1 MKVVSVMT
9 TSSRGGAEFA
19 AVEMLDAL
27 IDLGHEAV
35 MLTDQPLIG
44 RDTCVTIGPIA
55 IGPKLSTES
64 YPQLVLQWFYYLP
77 RLYSA
82 LKREWPYDVLLVH
95 YKKEQL
101 MARWLPGRLRA
112 TLVWAEWGPVP
123 FPLRR
128 GLPRRMYLRAA
139 RDAATVMAV
148 SQGTRDSICA
158 VGVPAGK
165 VEVVPNVLRTDEIS
179 FTAEGRA
186 RLRAELGVNDED
198 FVVGCI
204 SRFHPKKRNDVVVE
218 AVKLLDER
226 VHLVLAGD
234 GETERELRR
243 IAAPLGGR
251 AHFMPTPGAN
261 VAEVLS
267 AFDVSVFCPSP
278 TEGAPRAVILGM
290 LAERPCLATGPEGVA
305 DMITPGIG
313 VITEPENDPA
323 ALAAALAPYLEDP
336 VRIAREGAEA
346 RRRAVVTYDAATVS
360 KHIERL
366 WREVG
371 AGGGGYRRVDPNQ
384 GRRSSLEGR
393 APRTAN
399 GRPLRVVSVQT
410 SHERGGGEYANVDV
424 LSGLQTRGIDVTL
437 LTNQPAL
444 VEGTKVPAV
453 QIDLGP
459 KIRRTT
465 LRRVALGFPRSTF
478 RLRRALEREAQSEP
492 IDVLLL
498 HYKKEQLMSAI
509 LPSRLTGT
517 VVWAEWGRLPEP
529 VASGPARLLYL
540 AAARRAKLI
549 MAVSESTR
557 DSLVK
562 AGVPA
567 EKVVVAHNIVDAD
580 TIVFDPAARE
590 RYRAEWGVAAGDF
603 VLGCVSRL
611 SSSKRNDVIVDAL
624 SHLPRNVLLVFAG
637 EGDNEAALRV
647 RAAPYGDRVRFLPT
661 PRGHVGE
668 LLSACDIAV
677 FAPQQIEGAP
687 RSIIFGQLS
696 ERAVIASGPEGAT
709 GMVLP
714 GTGTIVSPAHD
725 PRALAACI
733 ESYRRDS
740 ERCMREG
747 QAGRTLALERYDQ
760 EVVVEEWV
768 ARLRLASN
776 GRRRDGVR

>member
-27 IDLGHEAV
+27 IDLGHETV
-35 MLTDQPLIG
+35 MLSDQPLIG
-44 RDTCVTIGPIA
+44 RDTRVMTRPIA
-55 IGPKLSTES
+55 IGPKLSRKS
-64 YPQLVLQWFYYLP
+64 YPRLTLQWIHYLQLL
-77 RLYSA
+77 RAA
-82 LKREWPYDVLLVH
+82 LEREWPYDVLLVH

-101 MARWLPGRLRA
+101 MARWLPERLRA

-139 RDAATVMAV
+139 RDAATIMAV
-148 SQGTRDSICA
+148 SAGTKESVSA
-158 VGVPAGK
+158 VGVPAAK
-165 VEVVPNVLRTDEIS
+165 IEIVPNVLRTEEIS

-186 RLRAELGVNDED
+186 RLRAELGIDD
-198 FVVGCI
+198 GAFVVGCI

-234 GETERELRR
+234 GETESELRR

-313 VITEPENDPA
+313 VIAEPENDPA
-323 ALAAALAPYLEDP
+323 GLAAALRPYLEDP
-336 VRIAREGAEA
+336 ARIAREGAEA
-346 RRRAVVTYDAATVS
+346 RRRAVVTYDAAIVS
-360 KHIERL
+360 EQIERL
-366 WREVG
+366 WRAAG
-371 AGGGGYRRVDPNQ
+371 ASDRTSNPRMPPGASPPQNE
-384 GRRSSLEGR
+384 RS
-393 APRTAN
+393 
-399 GRPLRVVSVQT
+399 LRVVSVQT

-424 LSGLQTRGIDVTL
+424 LNGLRTHGIDVTL
-437 LTNQPAL
+437 LTNQPRL
-444 VEGTKVPAV
+444 VEGTEVPV
-453 QIDLGP
+453 VEIDLGP
-459 KIRRTT
+459 KIRRST
-465 LRRVALGFPRSTF
+465 LRRVALGFPRWLL
-478 RLRRALEREAQSEP
+478 RLRHALQGEAQGKP

-498 HYKKEQLMSAI
+498 HFKKEQLMSAI
-509 LPSRLTGT
+509 LPRRLTGA

-529 VASGPARLLYL
+529 VANTPARLLYL

-549 MAVSESTR
+549 VAVSESTR

-562 AGVPA
+562 AGIPG
-567 EKVVVAHNIVDAD
+567 EKVVVVHNIVDGEA
-580 TIVFDPAARE
+580 IVFDPAARE
-590 RYRAEWGVAAGDF
+590 RYREEWGVAAGDF
-603 VLGCVSRL
+603 VLGCVTRL
-611 SSSKRNDVIVDAL
+611 NASKRNDVIIDAL
-624 SHLPRNVLLVFAG
+624 AHLPSNVLLVFAG
-637 EGDNEAALRV
+637 EGDEEQSLRA

-661 PRGHVGE
+661 PRGYVGE
-668 LLSACDIAV
+668 LLSACDLVV
-677 FAPQQIEGAP
+677 FAPQQVEGAP

-696 ERAVIASGPEGAT
+696 ERAVVASGPEGAT

-733 ESYRRDS
+733 DAYRRDP
-740 ERCMREG
+740 ERRAREG
-747 QAGRTLALERYDQ
+747 KAGRALALARYDP
-760 EVVVEEWV
+760 EVVLGEWV
-768 ARLRLASN
+768 TQLRVTSRGLKSS
-776 GRRRDGVR
+776 

>member
-9 TSSRGGAEFA
+9 TNSKGGAEFA

-27 IDLGHEAV
+27 VDRGHETV

-44 RDTCVTIGPIA
+44 RDTRVAIRPIA
-55 IGPKLSTES
+55 IGPKLSTKS
-64 YPQLVLQWFYYLP
+64 YLRLALQWVFYLR
-77 RLYSA
+77 RLHKA
-82 LKREWPYDVLLVH
+82 LEREWPYDVLLVH

-101 MARWLPGRLRA
+101 MARWLTRRLRA

-148 SQGTRDSICA
+148 SAGTKDSVCA

-165 VEVVPNVLRTDEIS
+165 VEIVPNVLRTEEIS
-179 FTAEGRA
+179 FTEDGRA
-186 RLRAELGVNDED
+186 RLRAELGVREEA
-198 FVVGCI
+198 FIVGCI

-226 VHLVLAGD
+226 VHLVLAGN
-234 GETERELRR
+234 GETESELRR

-313 VITEPENDPA
+313 VIVEPENDSA
-323 ALAAALAPYLEDP
+323 ALAAALRPYLEDP
-336 VRIAREGAEA
+336 ARIAREGAEA

-360 KHIERL
+360 EHIERL
-366 WREVG
+366 WREAGASEQTPLQTSG
-371 AGGGGYRRVDPNQ
+371 AGPAPDT
-384 GRRSSLEGR
+384 RSLHI
-393 APRTAN
+393 
-399 GRPLRVVSVQT
+399 VSVQT

-424 LSGLQTRGIDVTL
+424 LSGLQTRGNDVTL
-437 LTNQPAL
+437 LTNQPVL
-444 VEGTKVPAV
+444 VEGTEVPAV

-459 KIRRTT
+459 KIRRRT
-465 LRRVALGFPRSTF
+465 LRRVALGFPRWVL
-478 RLRRALEREAQSEP
+478 RLRHALEREAQSKP

-498 HYKKEQLMSAI
+498 HFKKEQLMSAI
-509 LPSRLTGT
+509 LPRRLTGA
-517 VVWAEWGRLPEP
+517 VVWAEWGRLPEL
-529 VASGPARLLYL
+529 VANGPPRLLYL

-549 MAVSESTR
+549 VAVSESTR

-562 AGVPA
+562 AGVPG
-567 EKVVVAHNIVDAD
+567 EKVVVVHNIVAGG

-590 RYRAEWGVAAGDF
+590 RYRVEWGVAAGDF

-611 SSSKRNDVIVDAL
+611 NASKRNDVIIDAL
-624 SHLPRNVLLVFAG
+624 AHLPQNVLLVFAG
-637 EGDNEAALRV
+637 EGDDEQALRT
-647 RAAPYGDRVRFLPT
+647 RAAPYGGRVRFLPT
-661 PRGHVGE
+661 PRGYVGE
-668 LLSACDIAV
+668 LFSACDVAV
-677 FAPQQIEGAP
+677 FAPQQVEGAP

-696 ERAVIASGPEGAT
+696 ERAVIASGPEGAA

-725 PRALAACI
+725 PRALATCI
-733 ESYRRDS
+733 DSYRHDP
-740 ERCMREG
+740 ERRAREG
-747 QAGRTLALERYDQ
+747 LAGRALALARYDP

-768 ARLRLASN
+768 TQLRAVSEAPL
-776 GRRRDGVR
+776 GRRGVVSA

>member
-19 AVEMLDAL
+19 AIEMLDAL
-27 IDLGHEAV
+27 TDRGHEAV
-35 MLTDQPLIG
+35 MLSDQPLIG
-44 RDTCVTIGPIA
+44 RDTNVAIRPIT
-55 IGPKLSTES
+55 IGPKLSRKS
-64 YPQLVLQWFYYLP
+64 YPRLALRWIPYMA
-77 RLYSA
+77 RLYMA
-82 LKREWPYDVLLVH
+82 LAREWPYDVLLVH

-101 MARWLPGRLRA
+101 MARWLPRRLRA

-123 FPLRR
+123 FQLRR

-148 SQGTRDSICA
+148 SQGTKDSVCA
-158 VGVPAGK
+158 VGVPAAK
-165 VEVVPNVLRTDEIS
+165 VEVVPNVLRTEEIA
-179 FTAEGRA
+179 FTAAGRA
-186 RLRAELGVNDED
+186 RLRAELGIPEQA

-218 AVKLLDER
+218 AVELLDER

-234 GETERELRR
+234 GETESELRQ
-243 IAAPLGGR
+243 IAAPLGSR
-251 AHFMPTPGAN
+251 AHFIPTPGAN
-261 VAEVLS
+261 VADVLS

-313 VITEPENDPA
+313 VIAQPENDPA
-323 ALAAALAPYLEDP
+323 ALAAALRPYLEDP
-336 VRIAREGAEA
+336 ARIAREGAEA
-346 RRRAVVTYDAATVS
+346 RRRAVVTYDAARVS
-360 KHIERL
+360 ERIERL
-366 WREVG
+366 WRAAGTQGGDPWAIPDRDAPASAQSG
-371 AGGGGYRRVDPNQ
+371 AAGMHAVKEP
-384 GRRSSLEGR
+384 
-393 APRTAN
+393 
-399 GRPLRVVSVQT
+399 PLHVVSVQT

-424 LSGLQTRGIDVTL
+424 LSGLQSRGVDVTL

-444 VEGTKVPAV
+444 VEGTEVPV
-453 QIDLGP
+453 VEIDIGP
-459 KIRRTT
+459 KIRRRT
-465 LRRVALGFPRSTF
+465 LRRVALGFPRWVW
-478 RLRRALEREAQSEP
+478 RLRHALELESQRGP

-509 LPSRLTGT
+509 LPQRLTGA

-529 VASGPARLLYL
+529 VARGPARLIYL

-549 MAVSESTR
+549 VAVSESTR

-567 EKVVVAHNIVDAD
+567 RKVVVAHNIVDAGA
-580 TIVFDPAARE
+580 IVFDPQARA
-590 RYRAEWGVAAGDF
+590 RYRAEWGVAEGDF

-611 SSSKRNDVIVDAL
+611 NASKRNDVIIDAL
-624 SHLPRNVLLVFAG
+624 AHLPENVLLVFAG
-637 EGDNEAALRV
+637 EGDNELQLRA

-668 LLSACDIAV
+668 LLSACDITV

-696 ERAVIASGPEGAT
+696 ERAVVASGPEGAA

-714 GTGTIVSPAHD
+714 GTGTIVSPPHNPLALAECIDSYRHD
-725 PRALAACI
+725 SARREREGRAGRALAI
-733 ESYRRDS
+733 
-740 ERCMREG
+740 
-747 QAGRTLALERYDQ
+747 ERYDQ

-768 ARLRLASN
+768 ARLHAASN
-776 GRRRDGVR
+776 GHRPGKV

>member
-27 IDLGHEAV
+27 IDLGHETV

-44 RDTCVTIGPIA
+44 RDTRVTIKPIA
-55 IGPKLSTES
+55 IGPKLSTKS
-64 YPQLVLQWFYYLP
+64 YPRLAMQWVYYLR
-77 RLYSA
+77 RLHLA
-82 LKREWPYDVLLVH
+82 LEGEWPYDVLLVH

-101 MARWLPGRLRA
+101 MARWLRRRLRA

-123 FPLRR
+123 FPLRH

-139 RDAATVMAV
+139 RDVAMVMAV
-148 SQGTRDSICA
+148 SEGTKESVCA

-165 VEVVPNVLRTDEIS
+165 IEVVPNVLRTEEIS
-179 FTAEGRA
+179 FTAAGRA
-186 RLRAELGVNDED
+186 RGRTELGVPDGA
-198 FVVGCI
+198 FIVGCI

-234 GETERELRR
+234 GETESELRR
-243 IAAPLGGR
+243 IAAPLGER
-251 AHFMPTPGAN
+251 AHFMPTPGSN
-261 VAEVLS
+261 VADVLS

-313 VITEPENDPA
+313 VIAEPENDPA
-323 ALAAALAPYLEDP
+323 ALAAALRPYLKDP
-336 VRIAREGAEA
+336 GRIAREGAEA
-346 RRRAVVTYDAATVS
+346 RRRAVVTYDAAIVS

-366 WREVG
+366 WRRAG
-371 AGGGGYRRVDPNQ
+371 ARE
-384 GRRSSLEGR
+384 RSSNLQTPR
-393 APRTAN
+393 ANPAQNERS
-399 GRPLRVVSVQT
+399 LHVVSVQT

-424 LSGLQTRGIDVTL
+424 LSGLQTHGIDVTL

-444 VEGTKVPAV
+444 VEGTDVPVV

-465 LRRVALGFPRSTF
+465 LRRVALGFPRWVL
-478 RLRRALEREAQSEP
+478 RLRHALQWEAQSKP

-498 HYKKEQLMSAI
+498 HFKKEQLMSAI
-509 LPSRLTGT
+509 LPRRLTGA
-517 VVWAEWGRLPEP
+517 VVWAEWGRLPAL
-529 VASGPARLLYL
+529 VAAAPARLVYL

-549 MAVSESTR
+549 VAVSESTR
-557 DSLVK
+557 DSLLQ
-562 AGVPA
+562 AGVPS
-567 EKVVVAHNIVDAD
+567 EKVVVVHNIVDGGA
-580 TIVFDPAARE
+580 IAFDPAARE
-590 RYRAEWGVAAGDF
+590 RYRREWSVAAKDF

-611 SSSKRNDVIVDAL
+611 NASKRNDVIIDAL
-624 SHLPRNVLLVFAG
+624 AYLPANVLLVFAG
-637 EGDNEAALRV
+637 EGEDEQALRA
-647 RAAPYGDRVRFLPT
+647 RAAPYGGRVRFLPT
-661 PRGHVGE
+661 PRGYVGE
-668 LLSACDIAV
+668 LLSACDVAV
-677 FAPQQIEGAP
+677 FAPQQVEGAP

-696 ERAVIASGPEGAT
+696 ERAVVASGPEGAT
-709 GMVLP
+709 DMVLP

-733 ESYRRDS
+733 DAYRRDP
-740 ERCMREG
+740 ERCAREG
-747 QAGRTLALERYDQ
+747 QAGRALALERYNPA
-760 EVVVEEWV
+760 VVVEEWV
-768 ARLRLASN
+768 AQLRAAS
-776 GRRRDGVR
+776 GGTAATA